1 MDFVDSLKNI
11 KEEMIKEAS
20 LQKEEENEA
29 KEQRLRNEFFE
40 LVKDSN
46 IKRK

>member
-20 LQKEEENEA
+20 VQKEEENEV